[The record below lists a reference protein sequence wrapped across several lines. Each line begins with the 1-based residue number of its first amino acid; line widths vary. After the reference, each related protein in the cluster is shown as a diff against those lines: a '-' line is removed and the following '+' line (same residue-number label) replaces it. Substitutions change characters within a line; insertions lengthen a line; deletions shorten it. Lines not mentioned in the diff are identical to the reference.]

1 MSGRDK
7 NRKLKTYDKILFLKV
22 NFDMFNI
29 KAYRNSLMQSFHIEL
44 CRYSILYFGSR
55 WKTHLPG
62 SKDDFFNDIFSN
74 HEEFI

>member
-55 WKTHLPG
+55 
-62 SKDDFFNDIFSN
+62 
-74 HEEFI
+74 